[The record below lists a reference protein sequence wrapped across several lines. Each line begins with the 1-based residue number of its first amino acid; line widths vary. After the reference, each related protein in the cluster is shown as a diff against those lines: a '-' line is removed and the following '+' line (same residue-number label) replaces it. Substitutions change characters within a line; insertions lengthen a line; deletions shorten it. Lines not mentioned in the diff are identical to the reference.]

1 MSLSDL
7 FKRNNSKSKPSFTI
21 KKEIPPYD
29 QWGAKT
35 DQKRILLDL
44 GIPFIP
50 SVYDVIYVENE
61 HDSVINNYIQ
71 EHFDELCKKFAEKQ
85 LVFNYLPKL
94 NEHMVPNEVLHYM
107 FPYLKPEV
115 TANYDNITLE
125 MLEQHITSGAIVS
138 PAFIHF
144 IEMGDEDK
152 HYYFS
157 YLSLVPDSHVS
168 LDDQIEWYIK
178 YTTFNYRGEEV
189 YYSIIPPSGDDTAD
203 GYFDDNER
211 NDFRDLSD
219 YTLEKEI
226 RERVLEL
233 RRRGFKMGLLHEFIE
248 ETPTLSRLVVDK
260 DYRIFLPD
268 YNNMEI
274 EMSPLPKALYLLF
287 LKHPEGIM
295 FKELRD
301 YRQELLDIYKK
312 VSNRV
317 IEDNIR
323 SSIIDITDPTKNSV
337 NEKCTRIREAFV
349 KKFDSV
355 YAKQYYIT
363 GKRGE
368 PKKITLPR
376 ELVDL
381 QDL

>member
-1 MSLSDL
+1 MSLFNL
-7 FKRNNSKSKPSFTI
+7 FKRHKDQPKPSFTP

-35 DQKRILLDL
+35 DQNKILFDL
-44 GIPFIP
+44 GLPFIP
-50 SVYDVIYVENE
+50 SVYDVIYVEKEYDPVMNT
-61 HDSVINNYIQ
+61 YIQ
-71 EHFDELCKKFAEKQ
+71 EHFDELCKKFAEKK

-115 TANYDNITLE
+115 TASYDSITLE
-125 MLEQHITSGAIVS
+125 MLEQHITSGAIEG
-138 PAFIHF
+138 PALIHF

-152 HYYFS
+152 QYYFS
-157 YLSLVPDSHVS
+157 YRSLVPDSQVS

-178 YTTFNYRGEEV
+178 HTTF
-189 YYSIIPPSGDDTAD
+189 YYQAKQVFFCLCKPSGDDVAD
-203 GYFDDNER
+203 GYFNDNEK
-211 NDFRDLSD
+211 NDFRSLSD
-219 YTLEKEI
+219 YTLEHEI

-317 IEDNIR
+317 IEGNIR